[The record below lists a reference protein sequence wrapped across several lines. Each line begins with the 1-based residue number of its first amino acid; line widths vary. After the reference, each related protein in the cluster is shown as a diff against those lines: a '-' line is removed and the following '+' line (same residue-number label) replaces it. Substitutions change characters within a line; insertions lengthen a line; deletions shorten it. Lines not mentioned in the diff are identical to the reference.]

1 MADTNLPAI
10 SSALPAD
17 VRLFLDRM
25 RDFVA
30 AAPSSYVKTADLIA
44 AGVITRNKRGVIR
57 SGNVDESSDL
67 PPPAPTGLAVAG
79 AMTNL
84 LWTWDSVTYP
94 NPGYTEVWASGT
106 DDLGTAVI
114 VGTAAKRAK
123 MFPHPVGAGQTRYGW
138 IRFIS
143 ESGQPGPFN
152 ATAGTLG
159 QTSNDPAWMLEVL
172 TDQLSEDQLTAALNT
187 RIDLVDADASVS
199 GSVNARIAYVQGQV
213 SDLLQTQAYD
223 SGTAY
228 VVDDVVTYSGGLY
241 ICISNTTGNDPT
253 NATYWTKI
261 GDYTAIA
268 DAVAA
273 NTADIATVVSD
284 LSAEVT
290 DRETLATQLRGSYT
304 GSDLASLTTGLLY
317 SERTARSDGD
327 GALAD
332 DISALSATVDD
343 NTADILSEATARAT
357 GDSAVAEQVHVLDS
371 ATRSSVETTAY
382 AALRNALS
390 VMTNRARIYT
400 EQTTRTTEDSALAQ
414 SITLLDAQ
422 VNDAATGLPVTRA
435 LLLSDYSTTSS
446 MNSAISSAST
456 TLTSAYEAAD
466 SATLSAAGA
475 AAQAYTQS
483 YAYAKASTYTQAEAD
498 SAIASASD
506 LLQTQIDDNVAS
518 IATNASSIDGVRAIY
533 TVKMD
538 VNGVVSGFGLMS
550 DVADGGAVTSKAIL
564 SVDEF
569 AVIAPGRTVGTLA
582 SVPFAVLT
590 SPQTINGYAFG
601 AGVYIDGASINDGT
615 IGNAQIGSLSADKIT
630 AGDVALDRL
639 TANVMA
645 AVNASVEYLDA
656 SQIDTTTLITHLA
669 AISTAYI
676 DDAHIV
682 DGTITFAKIE
692 DTLQSTNYVL
702 ETSGWKLSK
711 DGTFELNNLNAR
723 GTLKSTSYSA
733 GVSGWAVN
741 ADGTAEFNSGT
752 FRGTLDV
759 KSASSGAR
767 LEIASTT
774 IKVYDT
780 GGVLRV
786 HIGDLLA

>member
-1 MADTNLPAI
+1 MARSGLPRVA
-10 SSALPAD
+10 SPLPAD
-17 VRLFLDRM
+17 LLAFLDRV
-25 RDFVA
+25 RDFMES
-30 AAPSSYVKTADLIA
+30 APTTYSKIDDLVS
-44 AGVITRNKRGVIR
+44 AGIITRGNRGRLLAGDIDAA
-57 SGNVDESSDL
+57 SEL
-67 PPPAPTGLAVAG
+67 PPPAPTGLAGAG
-79 AMTNL
+79 AMTNI
-84 LWTWDSVTYP
+84 LWTWDDVIYP
-94 NPGYTEVWASGT
+94 NPGYTEIWASGT
-106 DDLGTAVI
+106 DDLGTAVV
-114 VGTAAKRAK
+114 VGTAAKRATL
-123 MFPHPVGAGQTRYGW
+123 FPHPVGAGQTRYAW

-143 ESGQPGPFN
+143 EAGLPGPFN
-152 ATAGTLG
+152 AVAGTVAS
-159 QTSNDPAWMLEVL
+159 TSNDPAWLL
-172 TDQLSEDQLTAALNT
+172 STLADQISEDQLTADLNT

-213 SDLLQTQAYD
+213 SDLLMTPTYD
-223 SGTAY
+223 SGTSY
-228 VVDDVVTYSGGLY
+228 VVDDLVTYSGGLY
-241 ICISNTTGNDPT
+241 ICISATTGNAPT
-253 NATYWTKI
+253 NATYWTRI
-261 GDYTAIA
+261 GDYSALA

-273 NTADIATVVSD
+273 NTSNIATVVSD
-284 LSAEVT
+284 LSAET
-290 DRETLATQLRGSYT
+290 TARATLATQLRGSET
-304 GSDLASLTTGLLY
+304 GTDIAAVTAGLLY
-317 SERTARSDGD
+317 SEKTARSTAD
-327 GALAD
+327 GALSD
-332 DISALSATVDD
+332 SIDLLSATVDD
-343 NTADILSEATARAT
+343 NTAAILTEATARAT
-357 GDSAVAEQVHVLDS
+357 ADTAVAETVHALQVS
-371 ATRSSVETTAY
+371 TSVSDEDVAY
-382 AALRNALS
+382 AALRNALGLNTRR
-390 VMTNRARIYT
+390 VATNASIAEEQIVRADADAANASAI
-400 EQTTRTTEDSALAQ
+400 TTLS
-414 SITLLDAQ
+414 AQ
-422 VNDAATGLPVTRA
+422 VNDATTGLPATRS
-435 LLLSDYSTTSS
+435 LLISDYSTTSS
-446 MNSAISSAST
+446 MNSAIASAST
-456 TLTSAYEAAD
+456 A
-466 SATLSAAGA
+466 
-475 AAQAYTQS
+475 
-483 YAYAKASTYTQAEAD
+483 
-498 SAIASASD
+498 
-506 LLQTQIDDNVAS
+506 LQTQIDDNVAA
-518 IATNASSIDGVRAIY
+518 IEENLSSIDGVRAIY

-538 VNGVVSGFGLMS
+538 VDGVVSGYGLMS
-550 DVADGGAVTSKAIL
+550 EVVDDGTVFSKAIF

-569 AVIAPGRTVGTLA
+569 AIIAPGRTVGTLA
-582 SVPFAVLT
+582 SVPFAALT
-590 SPQTINGYAFG
+590 SAQTINGVAF
-601 AGVYIDGASINDGT
+601 APGVYIDGASINDGT

-669 AISTAYI
+669 VIDTAYI